1 MNLTI
6 VRKNIKN
13 INITIRSN
21 GEVLVSAPKRVSKRY
36 IDELIKKKTPW
47 IKKKLDYFKGRKSLT
62 VKKSYDDG
70 EKIYYLGEEFI
81 LKVVECSE
89 ERVWLEDGFLWL
101 AVRSERDIAAK
112 ERLVDSW
119 YLSKAKKL
127 FEELVKK
134 YQKIVKR
141 DIKIVRI
148 KKMKTRWGSC
158 NHVRGYINLNLY
170 LIQRDIKEIEYVVLH
185 ELAHLIYPNHSK
197 EFYNY
202 IASIMPDWKERRIG

>member
-101 AVRSERDIAAK
+101 GVRSERDIAAK

>member
-21 GEVLVSAPKRVSKRY
+21 GEVLVSAPRRVSKRY
-36 IDELIKKKTPW
+36 LDELIAKKIPW
-47 IKKKLDYFKGRKSLT
+47 IKKKLDYFKGRKSLA

-101 AVRSERDIAAK
+101 AVRSESDIAAK

-158 NHVRGYINLNLY
+158 NHSKGYINLNLY

-202 IASIMPDWKERRIG
+202 IASIMPDWKERRIR